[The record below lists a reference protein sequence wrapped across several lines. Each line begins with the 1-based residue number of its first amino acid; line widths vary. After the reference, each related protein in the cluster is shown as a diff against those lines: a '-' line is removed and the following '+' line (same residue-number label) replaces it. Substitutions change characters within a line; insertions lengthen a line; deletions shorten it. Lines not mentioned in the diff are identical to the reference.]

1 MEASVF
7 LQGNA
12 TTVVKARIYMS
23 ELFLK
28 VVQEF
33 WFVKRLG
40 KVATSLSQTG
50 QVLLQERQLSLID
63 EPARQKL
70 KSRLLPVEDS

>member
-33 WFVKRLG
+33 WFVKRIG

-50 QVLLQERQLSLID
+50 QVLL
-63 EPARQKL
+63 
-70 KSRLLPVEDS
+70 